1 MKLRNKVI
9 MKLRPKRQLKLT
21 PNPRISPPTP
31 PPCRATALRF
41 ELISDFRLNNTEKK
55 QRWGTWKTTTNQT
68 ID

>member
-41 ELISDFRLNNTEKK
+41 ELISDFRLNNTEKNSAGEHGK
-55 QRWGTWKTTTNQT
+55 QQRIKQ
-68 ID
+68 